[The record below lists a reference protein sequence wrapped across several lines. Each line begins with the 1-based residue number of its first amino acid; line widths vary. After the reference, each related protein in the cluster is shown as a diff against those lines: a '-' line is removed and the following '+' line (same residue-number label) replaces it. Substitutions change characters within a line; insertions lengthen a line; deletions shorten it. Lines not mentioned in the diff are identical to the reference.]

1 MLVARGHGG
10 EGQDSRGSL
19 FAVLELMGH
28 PYAGRQVIKE
38 ISIKKKKIHF
48 TFCSQQR
55 VIALL
60 VLLLAS
66 FLSVLTG
73 GLCFDIRMN
82 YSTLASALVTTEL
95 CIF

>member
-38 ISIKKKKIHF
+38 ISIKKKRYI
-48 TFCSQQR
+48 SP
-55 VIALL
+55 
-60 VLLLAS
+60 
-66 FLSVLTG
+66 SVV
-73 GLCFDIRMN
+73 
-82 YSTLASALVTTEL
+82 SKE
-95 CIF
+95 